1 MKNNKGFT
9 LMELLAALF
18 IGGMVTG
25 ALILVWKTASFQTS
39 QGQRQTIIRNQVS
52 SFIRQLYRDFYAA
65 DIIADPPENNDPDS
79 TRSILLTGLKKAKR
93 IDDTHFIPFAMGSHA
108 EGPTK
113 AFIYCLVNDS
123 IIKRYERN
131 IDYDS
136 DNPIQNLYENG
147 VDQSST
153 IATSYGENCADNG
166 VSVLTNFNL
175 TSVERGTNG
184 QYSLRGVVTRTFADV
199 TGTTPIIVEI
209 NETLLE
215 SGGM

>member
-18 IGGMVTG
+18 IGGMVTA
-25 ALILVWKTASFQTS
+25 ALVLVWKTASVQTS

-65 DIIADPPENNDPDS
+65 DIIADPPENSQS
-79 TRSILLTGLKKAKR
+79 TNGITVLLTGLKKAKR
-93 IDDTHFIPFAMGSHA
+93 INETQYMTFASGSHA

-113 AFIYCLVNDS
+113 AFIYCLANDTT
-123 IIKRYERN
+123 IRRYET
-131 IDYDS
+131 IIGYDS
-136 DNPIQNLYENG
+136 DNPTPTLYENG
-147 VDQSST
+147 VDSAST
-153 IATSYGENCADNG
+153 IATTYGQTCLDNG
-166 VSVLTNFNL
+166 TTLLTDFSL
-175 TSVERGTNG
+175 TSVERETDGR
-184 QYSLRGVVTRTFADV
+184 YSLRGVIKKTFADV